1 MKKSEKT
8 MKHDEK
14 GKATLK
20 NDGKERTNNKT

>member
-14 GKATLK
+14 GKTTLK
-20 NDGKERTNNKT
+20 NDGKERTNNET